1 MKEAGANTRSG
12 SLKAA
17 TARPKRDYK
26 SRRRVINKIC
36 EFRWTFLQ
44 KVIFILIIFP
54 NGYFKIEIERFKWL
68 NAKLKKD
75 FAAPDCQTIRQT
87 ILRGRV

>member
-1 MKEAGANTRSG
+1 MYLAIVFHPFTLVQCIPFVKEAGAFMRPG

-36 EFRWTFLQ
+36 EFRWDFLH
-44 KVIFILIIFP
+44 KVIFMSVIFTIR
-54 NGYFKIEIERFKWL
+54 YFKTEI
-68 NAKLKKD
+68 
-75 FAAPDCQTIRQT
+75 
-87 ILRGRV
+87 